1 MIFLFTKKY
10 YDSGQDKIYYKGD
23 VADVIDNTI
32 RDTNSCIFI
41 FDINSEYGK
50 EYGKLIEDENC
61 ELERLKL
68 YQDDIIMDFTF
79 DDLIGKILGMN
90 VVEIP
95 FNNTTFKTLLGIDK
109 EEEKCYVLKQKS
121 ENIT

>member
-79 DDLIGKILGMN
+79 DDLIGKMLGMN
-90 VVEIP
+90 GVEIP

-109 EEEKCYVLKQKS
+109 EEEKCYVLK
-121 ENIT
+121 